1 MTSRLICYVLDKLK
15 STVSF
20 THIAKEVNLSVN
32 TVMRIFDFITFKKP
46 KLPEV
51 IAIDEFKGNTSGEKY
66 NCIITDPVNH
76 KVIDILPKRFSSY
89 LSTYLKHFDDRERV
103 KLFISDMWKP
113 YSDIASV
120 YFKNAKQVVDKYHW
134 IRQIFWAFERVR
146 KDIQKTLS
154 KEYRIYFKRSKRL
167 LKKRFDK
174 LKEEQKQEVNV
185 MLSLSSTLSTA
196 YYLKDDFLKILDC
209 KNRDEA
215 KEHLIKWIDWASN
228 SRITSFQKCAKT
240 MFSWFS
246 GILNSFDT
254 PYTNGFTE
262 GCNNKIKVLKRNAF
276 GYRNFSRFRKRI
288 LHMFS

>member
-1 MTSRLICYVLDKLK
+1 MLFDYCNEKLLGLQDVEVKNIETSADENIITVRMIRKPHICPDCGNQTDKIHDYRKQAIKDIPAFGKNTVILLEKRRYVCSCGKRFPEKVPFLPRYHRMTSRLICYVLDKLK

-76 KVIDILPKRFSSY
+76 KVIDILPKRFFSY

-113 YSDIASV
+113 YADIASV

-154 KEYRIYFKRSKRL
+154 K
-167 LKKRFDK
+167 
-174 LKEEQKQEVNV
+174 
-185 MLSLSSTLSTA
+185 
-196 YYLKDDFLKILDC
+196 
-209 KNRDEA
+209 
-215 KEHLIKWIDWASN
+215 
-228 SRITSFQKCAKT
+228 
-240 MFSWFS
+240 
-246 GILNSFDT
+246 
-254 PYTNGFTE
+254 
-262 GCNNKIKVLKRNAF
+262 
-276 GYRNFSRFRKRI
+276 
-288 LHMFS
+288 